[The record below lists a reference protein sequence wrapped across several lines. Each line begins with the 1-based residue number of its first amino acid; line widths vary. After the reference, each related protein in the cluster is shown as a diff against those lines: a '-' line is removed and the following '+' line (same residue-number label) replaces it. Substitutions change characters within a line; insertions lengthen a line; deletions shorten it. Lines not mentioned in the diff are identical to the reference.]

1 MQYLVSELFDIIE
14 KQQTKE
20 EKLNTLL
27 QHNNDVVRSILRFNY
42 DYNLVFN
49 VPEGEPPFNKITDRP
64 IGYHQTTLQQE
75 MRRMYIWVNNTDM
88 SIPKLKRESLFINM
102 LEGLHYTE
110 AEILCLVKDRKLETR
125 YPSLTYDL
133 VNEAFPGL
141 LPPLLIKPNP
151 EVIKPTKKSRTK
163 KSLQESVV
171 M

>member
-88 SIPKLKRESLFINM
+88 SISKLKRESLFINM

-110 AEILCLVKDRKLETR
+110 AEILCLAKDRKLETR

-141 LPPLLIKPNP
+141 LPPPLPKPEL
-151 EVIKPTKKSRTK
+151 EVAKPTKKSRTK
-163 KSLQESVV
+163 KSLQESAV